1 MNFKRS
7 LGCIRGIRIGHNNS
21 GESPSSFLEDVVILD
36 KQSQNLRTFASNQ

>member
-36 KQSQNLRTFASNQ
+36 KQSQNLRTFPCNQ